1 MKEQEKKCGTQPA
14 HSQETSSHTSR
25 VTISTTGGNMLKDY
39 AFVKTSIHTVGMT
52 LKSAPLA
59 SIPGIS
65 VASQACDKI
74 SAGLRYGIIPRPGGI
89 NRLNA
94 ILWLARM
101 REAEIH
107 GQSSA
112 TAHELGRLNALLGQV
127 SGVLKAC
134 WIYRGWEASR
144 ASTIVSI
151 LLIIPAFLVLRLALC
166 VGGPIL
172 VCSVIM
178 ALFLGVG
185 VVVNLWIKDPVGLF
199 WSLYSY
205 IPLYAIIY
213 M

>member
-1 MKEQEKKCGTQPA
+1 
-14 HSQETSSHTSR
+14 
-25 VTISTTGGNMLKDY
+25 MLKNY

-151 LLIIPAFLVLRLALC
+151 LLIIPAFLVLRLALW
-166 VGGPIL
+166 GGGAD
-172 VCSVIM
+172 S
-178 ALFLGVG
+178 GVFCHYG
-185 VVVNLWIKDPVGLF
+185 VVSWCWRRG
-199 WSLYSY
+199 
-205 IPLYAIIY
+205 
-213 M
+213 

>member
-1 MKEQEKKCGTQPA
+1 
-14 HSQETSSHTSR
+14 
-25 VTISTTGGNMLKDY
+25 MLKDY
-39 AFVKTSIHTVGMT
+39 AFVKTSIHAVCLA
-52 LKSAPLA
+52 LKSAPLTDVT
-59 SIPGIS
+59 GIS
-65 VASQACDKI
+65 GVSEAFDKI
-74 SAGLRYGIIPRPGGI
+74 SARLRYGIIPRPGGI

-101 REAEIH
+101 REAGIH
-107 GQSSA
+107 GQSSV
-112 TAHELGRLNALLGQV
+112 TTYELERLNALLGQV
-127 SGVLKAC
+127 SSVLKEC

-151 LLIIPAFLVLRLALC
+151 LLIIPVFLVLWLALC

-178 ALFLGVG
+178 ALFLGAG

-199 WSLYSY
+199 WFLYSY

>member
-1 MKEQEKKCGTQPA
+1 
-14 HSQETSSHTSR
+14 
-25 VTISTTGGNMLKDY
+25 MLKDY

>member
-1 MKEQEKKCGTQPA
+1 
-14 HSQETSSHTSR
+14 
-25 VTISTTGGNMLKDY
+25 MLKDY

-74 SAGLRYGIIPRPGGI
+74 SAGLRYGIIPRSGGI

-166 VGGPIL
+166 GGGPIL